1 MDRKKL
7 LGLALRVAVSI
18 GLLVFLFLRIP
29 SISLS
34 ELLPDWNR
42 WTILWVLGGIAL
54 TFGAMLIS
62 VFRWHLAVQTLGL
75 TETGQ
80 RLFSHFM
87 AGQFVSNFVPTTIGG
102 DVLRIHRLTRDTGN
116 GPASLASVFF
126 ERLSGWLVLPLVS
139 LLGFTLNSGLREL
152 GTPTQIAIALDI
164 AALGA
169 LGLLILLAANRR
181 TGEWLSGHDN
191 WLRYFNAVHL
201 GFDAYRG
208 DRLGAVKL
216 IATSFAYQGVLVL
229 AAGCAVEAIGIDV
242 VGLTALMAFLPAVLI
257 FQMMPLG
264 IGGLGVRE
272 GAFVLFLSEIG
283 VSDGEAIALGL
294 LLYVNTLVASLVG
307 LPALTFGGR
316 AREVDTGE
324 PDDLDRA
331 LV

>member
-1 MDRKKL
+1 VDRKKL
-7 LGLALRVAVSI
+7 LGLALRVGVSA

-29 SISLS
+29 SVSLS
-34 ELLPDWNR
+34 DLLPDWNR
-42 WTILWVLGGIAL
+42 WTLFWVFGGFAL
-54 TFGAMLIS
+54 TFLALLIS
-62 VFRWHLAVQTLGL
+62 VFRWHLTVHTLGL
-75 TETGQ
+75 EESGH

-102 DVLRIHRLTRDTGN
+102 DVLRIHRLTRDTLN

-126 ERLSGWLVLPLVS
+126 ERLSGWLVLPIVS
-139 LLGFTLNSGLREL
+139 LIGLALNSGLQDL
-152 GTPTQIAIALDI
+152 GTATQIALMLDI

-169 LGLLILLAANRR
+169 LGMLILLAANSH
-181 TGEWLSGHDN
+181 TGRWLAGHDN

-201 GFDAYRG
+201 GFDAYRE
-208 DRLGAVKL
+208 DRAGQVKL
-216 IATSFAYQGVLVL
+216 IATSFAYQGMLVL
-229 AAGCAVEAIGIDV
+229 AAGFSVEAIGIDE

-272 GAFVLFLSEIG
+272 GAFVLFLSELG
-283 VSDGEAIALGL
+283 VSSEEAIALGL
-294 LLYVNTLVASLVG
+294 LLYLNTLVASLIG

-316 AREVDTGE
+316 VREDGNSE
-324 PDDLDRA
+324 PDDIDPA

>member
-7 LGLALRVAVSI
+7 LGLVLRVGVSI
-18 GLLVFLFLRIP
+18 ALLVFLFARTP

-34 ELLPDWNR
+34 ALLPDWNR
-42 WTILWVLGGIAL
+42 WTLFWVVGGIAL
-54 TFGAMLIS
+54 TFGAFLIS
-62 VFRWHLAVQTLGL
+62 VFRWHLAVHTLGL
-75 TETGQ
+75 TETTQ

-139 LLGFTLNSGLREL
+139 LTGFALNSGLRDL
-152 GTPTQIAIALDI
+152 GAPTQIAITLDI
-164 AALGA
+164 IALGG
-169 LGLLILLAANRR
+169 LGLLILAAANSH
-181 TGEWLSGHDN
+181 TGRWLAGHDN

-201 GFDAYRG
+201 GFDAYRR
-208 DRLGAVKL
+208 DRRGGVKL
-216 IATSFAYQGVLVL
+216 ILVSFAYQGVLVL
-229 AAGCAVEAIGIDV
+229 AAGCAVEAIGIDE

-283 VSDGEAIALGL
+283 VSSEEAIALGL

-316 AREVDTGE
+316 IREDGTGG
-324 PDDLDRA
+324 PDNIDPA